1 MLYNNWPLIFQEV
14 CERLVIYV
22 YVYIRFPF
30 LISCGAFVYAM
41 LAMEFAK
48 LFSQPLN
55 GNLLAYKKLMVFF
68 AFEGNVEH

>member
-1 MLYNNWPLIFQEV
+1 
-14 CERLVIYV
+14 
-22 YVYIRFPF
+22 
-30 LISCGAFVYAM
+30 VYAM